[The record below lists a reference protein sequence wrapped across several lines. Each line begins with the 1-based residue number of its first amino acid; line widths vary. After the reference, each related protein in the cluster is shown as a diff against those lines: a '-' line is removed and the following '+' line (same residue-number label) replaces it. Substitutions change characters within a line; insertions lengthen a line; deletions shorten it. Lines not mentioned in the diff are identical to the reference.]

1 MASFK
6 NVTALI
12 PSLNVETE
20 TKTINNDVSGQNM
33 NLETKTKKE
42 LDKITMENIKFW
54 GNTTLISSLL
64 FPNYFNL
71 NNILGVPTKN

>member
-54 GNTTLISSLL
+54 GNTTLIIV
-64 FPNYFNL
+64 FYFQI
-71 NNILGVPTKN
+71 ILI